1 MAQYLIMKVKNPN
14 FITKA
19 CSSSKPS
26 AGHGFEA
33 AAPGVNRRQFL
44 NIGLS
49 SAALLALS
57 GCASVR
63 GPKKSDLDK
72 ATTDLRILL
81 EGFEGDAARQARLA
95 SIGHRIENR
104 CREVVELKSD
114 FIRRLGDLSRR
125 RETPSSELT
134 ALVEDFSVRRV
145 RYREELLGVQD
156 ELRQALTKA
165 EWDQAVQVLNSGAD
179 AFSRTRI

>member
-1 MAQYLIMKVKNPN
+1 MKAEDPN
-14 FITKA
+14 FTTRNTR
-19 CSSSKPS
+19 SSETAAV
-26 AGHGFEA
+26 AGFGTAASSVSRREFINVGLA
-33 AAPGVNRRQFL
+33 AA
-44 NIGLS
+44 
-49 SAALLALS
+49 AMLALS
-57 GCASVR
+57 GCASFR
-63 GPKKSDLDK
+63 ASKSDLDK
-72 ATTDLRILL
+72 ATTELRNLL

-104 CREVVELKSD
+104 CREVIELKSD
-114 FIRRLGDLSRR
+114 FIRRMGDLSRR

-156 ELRQALTKA
+156 ELRQALTQA

-179 AFSRTRI
+179 AFSRTRL

>member
-1 MAQYLIMKVKNPN
+1 MKVKTPN
-14 FITKA
+14 FINKEW
-19 CSSSKPS
+19 SSSKPS
-26 AGHGFEA
+26 AGYGSEA

-44 NIGLS
+44 NIGLA
-49 SAALLALS
+49 SATLLALS

-72 ATTDLRILL
+72 ATTDLRNLL
-81 EGFEGDAARQARLA
+81 ESFEGDGARQARLA

-104 CREVVELKSD
+104 CREVIELKAD
-114 FIRRLGDLSRR
+114 FIRRMGDLSRN
-125 RETPSSELT
+125 RETPSAELT

-145 RYREELLGVQD
+145 KYREELLGVQE
-156 ELRQALTKA
+156 ELRQALTKE
-165 EWDQAVQVLNSGAD
+165 EWDQAVEILNSGAD